1 VTFTQYKLPGN
12 SGRKLE
18 SGILHVTKIPDSNFL
33 PQCIANAGILGEK
46 INFPLAVRCS
56 DGDALPH
63 LAFLL
68 PHGLESK
75 EFRFGVQ
82 SAFAC

>member
-1 VTFTQYKLPGN
+1 MEMR
-12 SGRKLE
+12 S
-18 SGILHVTKIPDSNFL
+18 
-33 PQCIANAGILGEK
+33 
-46 INFPLAVRCS
+46 
-56 DGDALPH
+56 H

-82 SAFAC
+82 SAFACYTESVRKGTHYFVISKYFSAIY

>member
-1 VTFTQYKLPGN
+1 MEMR
-12 SGRKLE
+12 S
-18 SGILHVTKIPDSNFL
+18 S
-33 PQCIANAGILGEK
+33 
-46 INFPLAVRCS
+46 
-56 DGDALPH
+56 H

>member
-1 VTFTQYKLPGN
+1 MEMR
-12 SGRKLE
+12 S
-18 SGILHVTKIPDSNFL
+18 
-33 PQCIANAGILGEK
+33 
-46 INFPLAVRCS
+46 
-56 DGDALPH
+56 H

-82 SAFAC
+82 SAFASRQKVYAKVHIILLYPNIFLQFIEKIIHLT

>member
-1 VTFTQYKLPGN
+1 MEMR
-12 SGRKLE
+12 S
-18 SGILHVTKIPDSNFL
+18 
-33 PQCIANAGILGEK
+33 
-46 INFPLAVRCS
+46 
-56 DGDALPH
+56 H

-68 PHGLESK
+68 PHGIESK

>member
-1 VTFTQYKLPGN
+1 MEMRL
-12 SGRKLE
+12 
-18 SGILHVTKIPDSNFL
+18 
-33 PQCIANAGILGEK
+33 
-46 INFPLAVRCS
+46 
-56 DGDALPH
+56 H